1 MARRS
6 RLRLRLATALALA
19 GALACKPDKPVSP
32 DGKGGDG
39 KGDGSRPMTDI
50 APVARIAEML
60 PPGAPLVWEMAGVDR
75 VAEVIDRD
83 GLVRKFEP
91 QYRKLADEMVRETG
105 RDFLDP
111 KTLAD
116 MGIDTKGR
124 MGFAVLSM
132 QPMGVAAFATVKD
145 KGRFRAALYEIA
157 KRTGVEIV
165 STPLGHA
172 EILRTPDKGPAIVI
186 REPFVAFVFAGG
198 GDGKDDPA
206 FALATM
212 DPHMSLAA
220 SKGFKKAT
228 GGLAPSDAMFFLDG
242 ASLSRNVL
250 GAMGGNEP
258 PPVSQNW
265 AREELAKARRDNA
278 PPQRI
283 KELEA
288 QAQSIDEDNAR
299 WARRRQGERVAFEQ
313 LMSGLSTS
321 VWTGDAKPT
330 SIVGQGTTTFAA
342 DSPILLSFENAA
354 GSPPLARALD
364 GQPLLMLNG
373 KANVEQFLKV
383 VDLLAMADG
392 TSWAAMSKEIA
403 EETGIDPDKDLRSLV
418 TGQVGFAIV
427 RDGDSEA
434 TEVDAKDIGAALH
447 VEVHD
452 PKGAREVLAKAA
464 KALVGKDGVNV
475 RKAGDG
481 WVADVPKWRKVYI
494 DIQGPHLVIA
504 TDPKLVARVAG
515 GKAGTIVKRA
525 DKPALAAAS
534 LQDSAA
540 SVLFDPDMSFLFFGI
555 RKFDIAMS
563 SSVESPEDAKVPKS
577 RTWKA
582 KQREIEAV
590 DKKIAKAQEERSKA
604 EIGAFRSVIRPWGSF
619 GASARREGNAIVVQG
634 GWFVRAES
642 IAVALS
648 NSLDAVRKLDERRED
663 DGTTKLFDER
673 SKLQGQLDEIRRADL
688 EKFRARKAR

>member
-6 RLRLRLATALALA
+6 PLRLHLALALV

-32 DGKGGDG
+32 DAKGEGG
-39 KGDGSRPMTDI
+39 KGDGSGPMSEV

-60 PPGAPLVWEMAGVDR
+60 PPGAPLVWEVAGVDR
-75 VAEVIDRD
+75 IAEVIDRD
-83 GLVRKFEP
+83 GLVKKFEP
-91 QYRKLADEMVRETG
+91 QYRKLADELVRETG

-116 MGIDTKGR
+116 MGVDTKGR
-124 MGFAVLSM
+124 MGFAILSM
-132 QPMGVAAFATVKD
+132 QPFGVAGFATLKD
-145 KGRFRAALYEIA
+145 KGRFRAAVFEIA

-172 EILRTPDKGPAIVI
+172 EILRTVDKGPAIVI
-186 REPFVAFVFAGG
+186 REPFVAFVFASGG
-198 GDGKDDPA
+198 SGGNDDPA

-220 SKGFKKAT
+220 AKSFKKAT

-250 GAMGGNEP
+250 AAMGGNEP

-265 AREELAKARRDNA
+265 AREELAKARQDNA

-283 KELEA
+283 KELEE
-288 QAQSIDEDNAR
+288 QAKRIDEDNAR
-299 WARRRQGERVAFEQ
+299 WARRRQGERVAFER
-313 LMSGLSTS
+313 LLEGLSTS
-321 VWTGDAKPT
+321 VWTADAKPT
-330 SIVGQGTTTFAA
+330 SIVGQGITTFAA
-342 DSPILLSFENAA
+342 DSPILLAFENAA

-364 GQPLLMLNG
+364 GQPLLVLTG
-373 KANVEQFLKV
+373 KANIEQFLKV

-392 TSWAAMSKEIA
+392 TTWADVSKEIA
-403 EETGIDPDKDLRSLV
+403 EDTGIDPDKDLKPLV
-418 TGQVGFAIV
+418 TGAAGFAIV

-434 TEVDAKDIGAALH
+434 NDVEAKDIGAALH

-464 KALVGKDGVNV
+464 KGLVGKDGVKV

-481 WVADVPKWRKVYI
+481 WIVDVPKWRKLFV
-494 DIQGPHLVIA
+494 DIQGPHLVIS
-504 TDPKLVARVAG
+504 TDAKLVARIAG
-515 GKAGTIVKRA
+515 GKDGTIVKRA

-555 RKFDIAMS
+555 RKFDMAMS

-577 RTWKA
+577 RAWKA
-582 KQREIEAV
+582 KERELKAV
-590 DKKIAKAQEERSKA
+590 KKKLDAAQEERSKA
-604 EIGAFRSVIRPWGSF
+604 ELASFRAVIRPWGSF
-619 GASARREGNAIVVQG
+619 GASARRDGNSIVVQG

-648 NSLDAVRKLDERRED
+648 NSLEAVRKLDERPQED
-663 DGTTKLFDER
+663 ATFKLFDER
-673 SKLQGQLDEIRRADL
+673 SRIEGELHEIRRADI
-688 EKFRARKAR
+688 EKFKNRKSR